1 MGCRVTAN
9 RHGRLALRLTWNG
22 NRSWEG
28 TGLADTKANRQK
40 LQRLADAVAAEIRL
54 RQFTVARYLHYF
66 PNGNR
71 VSVVAPE
78 PQPPAASSPMTLKEY
93 YDEWIARQV
102 PPLVRAAL
110 QRDYRQHVEH
120 YVLPS
125 LTKDGRTFGSLCI
138 ADLKPTHLLKLR
150 ERLLNRGL
158 ALKTV
163 RNIMDGSFRAMIRD
177 ARTIDL
183 LIPADPFAA
192 LTWPRLPLPKPDP
205 FSVAERDRIVAW
217 FLEHKRFYFPFIFTL
232 FHTGMRPSEAAALRW
247 GDVDTAAGRLTI
259 SRSRYLGNE
268 AATKTSGSQ
277 RTIRLLPDV
286 CAVLRNSKP
295 LHIDAD
301 KYVFTNAKNGGPIE
315 QREWPRDHW
324 GRVLRGL
331 EIRPR
336 KFYATRHTF
345 ISVGLTAGVNLKWLA
360 EYCGT
365 SVAMIESHYGRYL
378 ERDGERELQLL
389 MGSDAEQVAE
399 RKVATR
405 QAKMA
410 TLGAGSPFSAEKPS
424 WNKASPTGFEPED
437 SEGNAVV
444 ST

>member
-1 MGCRVTAN
+1 MGCKVIAN
-9 RHGRLALRLTWNG
+9 RHGRLALRLSWNG
-22 NRSWEG
+22 KRSWEG
-28 TGLADTKANRQK
+28 TGLTDTKANRQK

-54 RQFTVARYLHYF
+54 RQFTADRYLHYF

-71 VSVVAPE
+71 ISALVQE
-78 PQPPAASSPMTLKEY
+78 PQAHEPSSSMTLKEY

-102 PPLVRAAL
+102 PPLVRAAA
-110 QRDYRQHVEH
+110 QRDYRQNIER
-120 YVLPS
+120 YILPMMMYDGRPLGS
-125 LTKDGRTFGSLCI
+125 LTIT
-138 ADLKPTHLLKLR
+138 DLKPAHLLKLR
-150 ERLLNRGL
+150 ERLLARGL

-163 RNIMDGSFRAMIRD
+163 RNAMDASFRAMIRD

-183 LIPADPFAA
+183 LITADPFAV
-192 LTWPRLPLPKPDP
+192 LTWPRVPQPKPDP
-205 FSVAERDRIVAW
+205 FTVEERDRIVAW

-247 GDVDTAAGRLTI
+247 GDLDTVAGRVTI

-268 AATKTSGSQ
+268 AATKTTGSQ

-286 CAVLRNSKP
+286 CAVLRNLKP
-295 LHIDAD
+295 LHVDAD

-345 ISVGLTAGVNLKWLA
+345 ISVALTAGVNLKWLA

-389 MGSDAEQVAE
+389 MGSDAAPVEE
-399 RKVATR
+399 RKVAAR
-405 QAKMA
+405 HAKTV
-410 TLGAGSPFSAEKPS
+410 TLGAGSPFSVEKPLWS
-424 WNKASPTGFEPED
+424 KASPTGFEP
-437 SEGNAVV
+437 V
-444 ST
+444 SPT